1 MSGGDLAEI
10 VQRALEEKARRE
22 GAGEQPGP
30 VQTEDLLRVIED
42 YRRIKEVVEKIRYGQ
57 YL

>member
-1 MSGGDLAEI
+1 MSGGDLGEI
-10 VQRALEEKARRE
+10 IQRALEEKARCE
-22 GAGEQPGP
+22 GAGERPGP
-30 VQTEDLLRVIED
+30 VETDDVLRVIED